1 MIFSRVGKILIGI
14 LVAALCLYIF
24 LKDVDIDNLFSELR
38 AVKVTSLILVC
49 FLIILSLFLRS
60 IRWKFMLPD
69 IPGTTKKHL
78 FSNVFIG
85 FMINNIMPARIGE
98 FARAF
103 ILWKKNKFP
112 LAVSLGTL
120 IFERIIDIL
129 IFSLF
134 FIIPVF
140 TLPQCS
146 SLTIYAFIFT
156 GVTVFSIVGVVL
168 YFRFQN
174 TSIKFAT
181 WIISKLPEKFR
192 DSSLQIC
199 KELASTLTWLKSPKR
214 AFVTICLSFLTL
226 LCYPAMIIVL
236 AANAGIQFG
245 LLEGMFAQAFA
256 AFGAAIP
263 LAPGYVGTIHA
274 IMLQG
279 LEILG
284 MNGDKARALV
294 IIYHAVN
301 YILITIVGLYFFFR
315 MKLSIKEISTA
326 KKEMAE

>member
-1 MIFSRVGKILIGI
+1 MNFSRISKIVIGI

-49 FLIILSLFLRS
+49 FLIILTLFLRS

-69 IPGTTKKHL
+69 IPGTSKKHL

-120 IFERIIDIL
+120 IFERIIDVL
-129 IFSLF
+129 IFIAFL
-134 FIIPVF
+134 IIPIF
-140 TLPQCS
+140 FLPQCS
-146 SLTIYAFIFT
+146 SLISFALIFS
-156 GVTVFSIVGVVL
+156 GIFLLGIISIFFYV
-168 YFRFQN
+168 RFQDF
-174 TSIKFAT
+174 SAKIVL
-181 WIISKLPEKFR
+181 WIISKLPQKFR
-192 DSSLQIC
+192 AKSIQVC
-199 KELASTLTWLKSPKR
+199 KELASTLKWLSSIKR
-214 AFVTICLSFLTL
+214 VIIVTSLSFLTL
-226 LCYPAMIIVL
+226 LCYPAMIILL
-236 AANAGIQFG
+236 AENAEIPFG

-274 IMLQG
+274 VMLQG

-284 MNGDKARALV
+284 MNADKARALI

>member
-1 MIFSRVGKILIGI
+1 MGKILTGI
-14 LVAALCLYIF
+14 VVAALCLYIF
-24 LKDVDIDNLFSELR
+24 LKDVDIDKLLLELR

-49 FLIILSLFLRS
+49 ILIILTIFFRS
-60 IRWKFMLPD
+60 IRWKYMLPD
-69 IPGTTKKHL
+69 IPGTSKKYL
-78 FSNVFIG
+78 FSNVVIG

-103 ILWKKNKFP
+103 ILWKKNQFP

-120 IFERIIDIL
+120 IFERIIDVL
-129 IFSLF
+129 VFLVF
-134 FIIPVF
+134 LIIPIF
-140 TLPQCS
+140 FLPQCS
-146 SLTIYAFIFT
+146 SLISYGFIF
-156 GVTVFSIVGVVL
+156 GGIFLLCIISLFIHV
-168 YFRFQN
+168 RFQGF
-174 TSIKFAT
+174 SARIVL
-181 WIISKLPEKFR
+181 WIISKLPQRFR
-192 DSSLQIC
+192 TKTTQVC
-199 KELASTLTWLKSPKR
+199 RELASTLTWLHSTKR
-214 AFVTICLSFLTL
+214 VIIITFFSFLTL
-226 LCYPAMIIVL
+226 LCYPAMIILL
-236 AANAGIQFG
+236 AQNAEIPFG

-263 LAPGYVGTIHA
+263 LAPGYVGTLHA

-301 YILITIVGLYFFFR
+301 YILITIVGFYFFFR

-326 KKEMAE
+326 KKKMAA